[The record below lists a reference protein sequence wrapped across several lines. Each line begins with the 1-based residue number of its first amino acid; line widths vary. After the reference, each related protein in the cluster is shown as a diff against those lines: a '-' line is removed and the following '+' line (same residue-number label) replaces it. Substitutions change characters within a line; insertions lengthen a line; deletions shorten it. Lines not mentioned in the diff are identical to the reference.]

1 MQIRKITNYLIKQYP
16 LENKEEW
23 DPAGWSLKFNL
34 SEKLNGIVV
43 ALDLT
48 SEILEKALCSN
59 ANLIIIHHPFKF
71 YKTWEEEFVNAP
83 YKSQILKT
91 LKQKRINVLCLHT
104 NYDNHKFGTSFQ
116 IAKMLELEQN
126 LAHFEN
132 SNYPIAIKNVD
143 FKLKELVL
151 LINQKLNLYQMRTNI
166 DFDESKN
173 KIIKNIA
180 VFSGSGSI
188 SEINK
193 VDDTYDLIITSD
205 IKWSDWLTYKELK
218 IPILEI
224 SHLDEQV
231 FIYDIYNQL
240 SNNFRDI
247 TIKLA
252 EIKSEPYRNL

>member
-34 SEKLNGIVV
+34 SEKLSGIII

-48 SEILEKALCSN
+48 SQVLKKALHSN
-59 ANLIIIHHPFKF
+59 SNLIITHHPFKF
-71 YKTWEEEFVNAP
+71 YKTWEEEFIYAP
-83 YKSQILKT
+83 YKKQILQT

-126 LAHFEN
+126 IAHFEN
-132 SNYPIAIKNVD
+132 SNYPIAIKNVN
-143 FKLKELVL
+143 FTLKELVL
-151 LINQKLNLYQMRTNI
+151 LINQKLNLHQMRTNI
-166 DFDESKN
+166 DFEDAKS

-180 VFSGSGSI
+180 IFSGSGSI

-193 VDDTYDLIITSD
+193 VDSTYDLIITSD
-205 IKWSDWLTYKELK
+205 IKWSDWLTYKELS
-218 IPILEI
+218 IPLLEI
-224 SHLDEQV
+224 SHLDEQA
-231 FIYDIYNQL
+231 FIYDIHKQL
-240 SNNFRDI
+240 SNNFKDVAI
-247 TIKLA
+247 TLE